1 MFGLVL
7 RLGCAASATR
17 AVRGRAFVLC
27 AFVVGSL
34 VALPS
39 DPASAKSG
47 AVVVPVLAQVDG
59 SFPSGRLVDASV
71 RVYDFAVRRHR
82 AAFTGAVRTR
92 LRLIGVGKTG
102 TRGVDM
108 VPLRMGTVPGKLEV
122 VVSGG
127 RLAGRPFRGTL
138 RARVLD
144 SGAHAVFVT
153 PPSTLAALD
162 QVRHPGRSLAYSDA
176 LANRAFR
183 LPAKVDAGFAMFDT
197 TQFSG
202 ARLLRA
208 AAAHGGFDRY
218 LSALAAGLG
227 RARKASVAVVA
238 IQAPSVWK
246 CNAGS
251 TAGFGRFLGITG
263 TPPVPSTVP
272 LCNAGAASD
281 TAAGPSAH
289 PAAGTSTFYAF
300 RAVTGLAT
308 AGYKIYAA
316 VQKKQTVSKDTAA
329 IQAAYQQIE
338 SQLTT
343 IEQQLSA
350 LTTSVTNLSGEVE
363 SGNIAQLS
371 ADADPIITKIQ
382 NTTKDTIAMAGAGDQ
397 LITCAKANPLATSTS
412 TAGSYTNTAACSGTP
427 TGNFNFNTK
436 PTPAVTIGSTCP
448 KGASYVNT
456 YLGNGCKTFN
466 AALSNLQ
473 NEVANE
479 KQVQNGITNLA
490 KYAIGAAAAG
500 SGAGIVQLALE
511 APSSQP
517 FFQTANAAD
526 ARLEWAYYTLYAGHA
541 QSLETTLLFL
551 NSSVKGQPLGNIA
564 TDVNKNNNTI
574 QQLLGAYPNMPD
586 TATIN
591 TYDGTLWSQT
601 LGGLSNWNGYASSPS
616 WQLSTPTAGHSV
628 IWGSTY
634 GPGHGAMFG
643 EDAISSAPVTMTPL
657 GNQWTF
663 FTETTNPSNGATST
677 SFSAQPP
684 AMVTS
689 TYQNWQAGQGSA
701 QSNLYASAQP
711 SGGETA
717 GQWMT
722 GASGILPAL
731 ITPNETGYSS
741 GYGGTFMYSNTTCW
755 SGGGSTCKNTST
767 TGMQVGACTP
777 GSDYDCLLPTW
788 DSATSGP
795 AQGVTAMFDMNNGG
809 TIGGQSGETH
819 CNGQIG
825 NGGFGNTW
833 GNGANWTTSYAQT
846 HGANQGATTIYPQL
860 PFFQGNLTATQGPVS
875 GYPNNYTSPT
885 SIAACTGGTTSYLS
899 YSTLAPGYANY
910 NANGIPVLFYRAQ
923 QPGDCFYF
931 NGSGTAA
938 TSPSCLTPRTTS
950 SQVLPSLATPF
961 GTGAGGVPPASNG
974 S

>member
-1 MFGLVL
+1 MFCLVF
-7 RLGCAASATR
+7 RLACATSVSR
-17 AVRGRAFVLC
+17 AVSGRAFVCC
-27 AFVVGSL
+27 ALAVGCL

-71 RVYDFAVRRHR
+71 RVYDFGVRRHR

-102 TRGVDM
+102 TRGVDL
-108 VPLRMGTVPGKLEV
+108 VPLRTGMVPGKLEV

-127 RLAGRPFRGTL
+127 RLAGRAFRGTL

-144 SGAHAVFVT
+144 SGVHAVFVT

-162 QVRHPGRSLAYSDA
+162 QARHPGRSLAYSDA
-176 LANRAFR
+176 LANRAFG

-227 RARKASVAVVA
+227 RARKASVATVA
-238 IQAPSVWK
+238 IQAPGVWK

-251 TAGFGRFLGITG
+251 TAGFARFLGITG

-272 LCNAGAASD
+272 SCNASAASD

-289 PAAGTSTFYAF
+289 PAAGTSVVYAF
-300 RAVTGLAT
+300 KAVTGLAT

-329 IQAAYQQIE
+329 IQAAYQQME
-338 SQLTT
+338 SQLAT
-343 IEQQLSA
+343 IERQLSA

-363 SGNIAQLS
+363 SGNIALLS
-371 ADADPIITKIQ
+371 ADADPIVTKIQ
-382 NTTKDTIAMAGAGDQ
+382 VTTKDTIALAGAGDQ

-412 TAGSYTNTAACSGTP
+412 TTGSYSNPNACSGTP
-427 TGNFNFNTK
+427 TGDFNFSTK
-436 PTPAVTIGSTCP
+436 PTPAGTIGNTCP
-448 KGASYVNT
+448 KGASYVDT

-466 AALSNLQ
+466 AALSNLE
-473 NEVANE
+473 NEVASE
-479 KQVQNGITNLA
+479 HQVQNGITNLA

-517 FFQTANAAD
+517 FFQTENAAD
-526 ARLEWAYYTLYAGHA
+526 ARLEWAYYTLYSAHA
-541 QSLETTLLFL
+541 QALETTLLFL
-551 NSSVKGQPLGNIA
+551 NNSVKGQSLGNIA
-564 TDVNKNNNTI
+564 IDVNKNNNTI

-586 TATIN
+586 TAAIN
-591 TYDGTLWSQT
+591 TDDGTMWSQT
-601 LGGLSNWNGYASSPS
+601 LGGLASWATYANSPY

-628 IWGSTY
+628 IWGNTY

-657 GNQWTF
+657 RNQWTF

-689 TYQNWQAGQGSA
+689 TYQNWQAGQSSA

-722 GASGILPAL
+722 GASGILPEL

-741 GYGGTFMYSNTTCW
+741 GYGGTFMYSNTTCLPG
-755 SGGGSTCKNTST
+755 SGSACKNTST

-777 GSDYDCLLPTW
+777 AADGNCLLPTW
-788 DSATSGP
+788 ESPTSGP
-795 AQGVTAMFDMNNGG
+795 AQGVTAMFDMNNGKA
-809 TIGGQSGETH
+809 IGSQSGDTN

-825 NGGFGNTW
+825 NGGFSNTW
-833 GNGANWTTSYAQT
+833 GNGANWTTSYTET
-846 HGANQGATTIYPQL
+846 HRPNTGATIYPQL
-860 PFFQGNLTATQGPVS
+860 PFFQGNLTATQGPAS
-875 GYPNNYTSPT
+875 GYPNNYTNPT
-885 SIAACTGGTTSYLS
+885 SIAACSGGTTSS
-899 YSTLAPGYANY
+899 IAYSTLAPGGANY
-910 NANGIPVLFYRAQ
+910 NPNGIPALFYRTQ
-923 QPGDCFYF
+923 QAGDCFYF
-931 NGSGTAA
+931 NGSGTVA
-938 TSPSCLTPRTTS
+938 TSPSCLIPRTTS
-950 SQVLPSLATPF
+950 SQVLPNLTTPF
-961 GTGAGGVPPASNG
+961 GTGAGGVPPASN
-974 S
+974 SS

>member
-1 MFGLVL
+1 MFCLVF
-7 RLGCAASATR
+7 RLACAASAMR

-27 AFVVGSL
+27 VLAVGWL

-47 AVVVPVLAQVDG
+47 AAVVVPVLAEVDG

-71 RVYDFAVRRHR
+71 RVYDFAVCRHR

-102 TRGVDM
+102 TRGVDL
-108 VPLRMGTVPGKLEV
+108 VPLRIGTVPGKLEV

-138 RARVLD
+138 RAQALD
-144 SGAHAVFVT
+144 SSVHAVFVT

-162 QVRHPGRSLAYSDA
+162 QARHPGRSLAYSDA
-176 LANRAFR
+176 LANRAFG
-183 LPAKVDAGFAMFDT
+183 LVAKVDAGFAMFDT
-197 TQFSG
+197 TQFIG
-202 ARLLRA
+202 PRLLRA

-218 LSALAAGLG
+218 LSALAARLG
-227 RARKASVAVVA
+227 RGGKASVAAVA

-251 TAGFGRFLGITG
+251 TAGFARFLGITG

-272 LCNAGAASD
+272 SCTASAASD
-281 TAAGPSAH
+281 SAGDPTAH
-289 PAAGTSTFYAF
+289 PAASTRVVYAF

-308 AGYKIYAA
+308 AGYKIFTA
-316 VQKKQTVSKDTAA
+316 VQKKQTVSADTAA
-329 IQAAYQQIE
+329 IQAAYLEME

-350 LTTSVTNLSGEVE
+350 LTTSVTNISGEVE
-363 SGNIAQLS
+363 SGNIALLS
-371 ADADPIITKIQ
+371 ADADPIITDIQ
-382 NTTKDTIAMAGAGDQ
+382 TTTKDTIAMAGAGDQ

-412 TAGSYTNTAACSGTP
+412 TAGSYSNTAACSGTP

-436 PTPAVTIGSTCP
+436 LTPAVTIGNTCP
-448 KGASYVNT
+448 KGATYVNT

-466 AALSNLQ
+466 AALSNLE

-479 KQVQNGITNLA
+479 KQVANGIKNLA

-517 FFQTANAAD
+517 FFQTSNAAD
-526 ARLEWAYYTLYAGHA
+526 ARLEWAYYTLYAAHA

-551 NSSVKGQPLGNIA
+551 SNSVKGRSLGNIA
-564 TDVNKNNNTI
+564 TDVNNNNNTI

-591 TYDGTLWSQT
+591 LYDGAMWSQT
-601 LGGLSNWNGYASSPS
+601 LAGLASWNLYQSSPY
-616 WQLSTPTAGHSV
+616 WQLSTPTAGQSV

-643 EDAISSAPVTMTPL
+643 ENSISSAPVTMAPL

-663 FTETTNPSNGATST
+663 FTQTTNPANGAITSNL
-677 SFSAQPP
+677 SAQPP

-689 TYQNWQAGQGSA
+689 TYQNWQVGQSPA

-741 GYGGTFMYSNTTCW
+741 AYGGTFMYSNTTCIPG
-755 SGGGSTCKNTST
+755 SGAACSNTST
-767 TGMQVGACTP
+767 TGMQIGACTP
-777 GSDYDCLLPTW
+777 GYDSDCLLPTW
-788 DSATSGP
+788 QSTTSGP
-795 AQGVTAMFDMNNGG
+795 AQGVTAMFDMNDGAA
-809 TIGGQSGETH
+809 IGAQSGEIN
-819 CNGQIG
+819 CDQPIG
-825 NGGFGNTW
+825 NGGFANTW

-846 HGANQGATTIYPQL
+846 HGPNQGATIYPQL
-860 PFFQGNLTATQGPVS
+860 PFFQGNLTATQGPASVW
-875 GYPNNYTSPT
+875 PNNYTTPT
-885 SIAACTGGTTSYLS
+885 AIAACSGGTTSSLS
-899 YSTLAPGYANY
+899 YSTLAPGNANY
-910 NANGIPVLFYRAQ
+910 SPNGVPVLFYRAQ

-931 NGSGTAA
+931 DGSGTAA

-950 SQVLPSLATPF
+950 SQVLPNLTTPF
-961 GTGAGGVPPASNG
+961 GTGAGGVPPASNT